1 MKRFYGLILACLL
14 AVTFVYAGPAAGFS
28 ESENAAFLESSFLA
42 VLQSEYGISASSLLS
57 HDTLNAIT
65 GLPAFQTWRS
75 QLLADQDA
83 ASEMATT
90 AMGEI
95 QYRREGTGPIMLIF
109 HGGMTGFDGNYLLE
123 GLVEEGFQLIG
134 FSRPGYLSTPLGQS
148 PSFAQ
153 EADMAAALLDYLG
166 VSDPVIVYGTSLG
179 GPSALYFAL
188 NHPGR
193 TQALLMQSAVSQ
205 VYAPSDAAAGSFLGR
220 FFFGNYA
227 LDERSWILLEM
238 AKRWPGRLFFEYL
251 FITNHWCDDKN
262 WELAN
267 KCMADA
273 TQRERFILLLKIMS
287 PLSLRMP
294 GTYSED
300 EYAAVLP
307 DLPLG
312 NIKAPA
318 LITQDFM
325 DADVEFRHAQYMINH
340 IPNAQ
345 LYSFRGVGHFYM
357 FGDTWPGTFN
367 RMVEFLKSVSPR

>member
-294 GTYSED
+294 GTFSED

-318 LITQDFM
+318 LITQDLM
-325 DADVEFRHAQYMINH
+325 DADVEFRHAQYMINN

-345 LYSFRGVGHFYM
+345 LYTFRGVGHFYM

-367 RMVEFLKSVSPR
+367 RVVEFLKSVSPR

>member
-1 MKRFYGLILACLL
+1 MLACFL
-14 AVTFVYAGPAAGFS
+14 AAAVSQAGPAAGFS

-42 VLQSEYGISASSLLS
+42 VLQSEYGISATSLLS
-57 HDTLNAIT
+57 HETLDAIT
-65 GLPAFQTWRS
+65 ALPAFQTWRS
-75 QLLADQDA
+75 QLLASQDA
-83 ASEMATT
+83 ASAMAST

-134 FSRPGYLSTPLGQS
+134 FSRPGYLRTPLGQS
-148 PSFAQ
+148 PSFAE

-166 VSDPVIVYGTSLG
+166 VSEPVVVYGTSLG

-188 NHPGR
+188 NHPQR
-193 TQALLMQSAVSQ
+193 TQAVLMQSAVSQ
-205 VYAPSDAAAGSFLGR
+205 TYAPSDAAAGSFLGR
-220 FFFGNYA
+220 FFFGDYA

-238 AKRWPGRLFFEYL
+238 AKRWPERLFFEYL
-251 FITNHWCDDKN
+251 YITNHYCDDQN
-262 WELAN
+262 WALAT

-273 TQRERFILLLKIMS
+273 VQRERFILLLTIMS
-287 PLSLRMP
+287 PLSMRMP
-294 GTYSED
+294 GTFSED

-312 NIKAPA
+312 NIKVAA
-318 LITQDFM
+318 LITQDLM
-325 DADVEFRHAQYMINH
+325 DADVEFRHAQYMINN

-345 LYSFRGVGHFYM
+345 LYSFRGAGHFYM
-357 FGDTWPGTFN
+357 FGDTWPGTFD
-367 RMVEFLKSVSPR
+367 RVVEFLKSVSPR